1 VVRTALSAVWTKR
14 PALRMRDCALAAF
27 LLTGCA
33 AAATVLVS
41 LM

>member
-1 VVRTALSAVWTKR
+1 
-14 PALRMRDCALAAF
+14 MRGCALAAF

-33 AAATVLVS
+33 AAATVLVN